1 MGEISE
7 PVCQVPVDMNKVGV
21 ILIGGLNPPACVQ
34 EAAFEVEHMAMSTV
48 MDYSG
53 MQPFDQVLKSI

>member
-34 EAAFEVEHMAMSTV
+34 ESAFEVEHLAMSTV
-48 MDYSG
+48 MEYG
-53 MQPFDQVLKSI
+53 AMQPFDELVKGI